1 MGGARNGAPPTSQN
15 KGRYQV
21 KKILV
26 TMLLG
31 CTALAIVPATAQVKQ
46 TREQILFYTGDWKGE
61 RFPDGRPK
69 VSADLL
75 KRAADCTIEDVWG
88 FLRQKGYRNQYEGGW
103 MMLHNDRPF
112 AGRALT
118 VQYMPER
125 PDMNAAITAEGK
137 TEGRVSGHNSWPIA
151 ELQEGDV
158 YIADGYGKQVE
169 GTLIGSNLGN
179 GIYGKSHTGFVF
191 DAAIRDQE
199 ENKEIKGF
207 NGFYRSIDPSAI
219 RDMEMTAINAPIRIG
234 RATVLPGDVVL
245 AKEDGVLIIPAAL
258 AEDAISTAE
267 FIGLTDDYN
276 FQLNLANKNGGAVE
290 GGWDDKKFAGF
301 KEYIA
306 KNPKKVRMSKEEFD
320 KMYSQFYD
328 RTMHPRSGQGG
339 L

>member
-1 MGGARNGAPPTSQN
+1 LLYKDLKAHSTPGEI
-15 KGRYQV
+15 GRTDV

-26 TMLLG
+26 TVLLG
-31 CTALAIVPATAQVKQ
+31 CTAFATVPAVAQVKQ
-46 TREQILFYTGDWKGE
+46 TREQIMFYTSDWKGE

-137 TEGRVSGHNSWPIA
+137 TEGRISGHNSWPIA

-290 GGWDDKKFAGF
+290 GGWDEKKFAGF

-306 KNPKKVRMSKEEFD
+306 KNPKKVRMSKDEFD
-320 KMYSQFYD
+320 KMYNQFYD
-328 RTMHPRSGQGG
+328 RTMHPRAGQGG

>member
-1 MGGARNGAPPTSQN
+1 LHYKGPKAHATPGTIGRND
-15 KGRYQV
+15 V

-26 TMLLG
+26 TILLG
-31 CTALAIVPATAQVKQ
+31 CTALATVPAVAQVKQ
-46 TREQILFYTGDWKGE
+46 TREQIMFYTSDWKGE

-125 PDMNAAITAEGK
+125 PDMAAAITAEGK

-219 RDMEMTAINAPIRIG
+219 RDMEMTAINAAG
-234 RATVLPGDVVL
+234 RCGAGQGRRRADHP
-245 AKEDGVLIIPAAL
+245 
-258 AEDAISTAE
+258 
-267 FIGLTDDYN
+267 
-276 FQLNLANKNGGAVE
+276 GGAGRRRHFHRRVHRPD
-290 GGWDDKKFAGF
+290 G
-301 KEYIA
+301 
-306 KNPKKVRMSKEEFD
+306 
-320 KMYSQFYD
+320 
-328 RTMHPRSGQGG
+328 
-339 L
+339 

>member
-1 MGGARNGAPPTSQN
+1 MKKVLVSAMALCAALGA
-15 KGRYQV
+15 
-21 KKILV
+21 L
-26 TMLLG
+26 
-31 CTALAIVPATAQVKQ
+31 PATAQVKQ
-46 TREQILFYTGDWKGE
+46 SRAQILFYTADWKGD
-61 RFPDGRPK
+61 RFADGRPK
-69 VSADLL
+69 VSDDLL
-75 KRAADCTIEDVWG
+75 KRAVDCTIEDVWG
-88 FLRQKGYRNQYEGGW
+88 YLRNKGYRNQFEGGW
-103 MMLHNDRPF
+103 M
-112 AGRALT
+112 
-118 VQYMPER
+118 
-125 PDMNAAITAEGK
+125 

-158 YIADGYGKQVE
+158 YIADGYSKSVE

-207 NGFYRSIDPSAI
+207 NGFYRSVDPSAI
-219 RDMEMTAINAPIRIG
+219 RDMEMTSINAPIRIG
-234 RATVLPGDVVL
+234 RATVLPGDIVL
-245 AKEDGVLIIPAAL
+245 AKEDGVLIIPAVL

-290 GGWDDKKFAGF
+290 GGWDEKKFAGF

-306 KNPKKVRMSKEEFD
+306 KNPKKVKMSKAEFD
-320 KMYSQFYD
+320 KMYNEYYD
-328 RTMHPRSGQGG
+328 RMMHPKKGQGG

>member
-1 MGGARNGAPPTSQN
+1 M
-15 KGRYQV
+15 

-26 TMLLG
+26 TVLLG
-31 CTALAIVPATAQVKQ
+31 CTALAAVPATAQVKQ
-46 TREQILFYTGDWKGE
+46 TREQIMFYTSDWKGE

-125 PDMNAAITAEGK
+125 PDMSAAITAEGK

-179 GIYGKSHTGFVF
+179 GIYGKSHNGFVF

-320 KMYSQFYD
+320 KMYNQFYD
-328 RTMHPRSGQGG
+328 RTMHPRAGQGG

>member
-1 MGGARNGAPPTSQN
+1 M
-15 KGRYQV
+15 

-26 TMLLG
+26 TVLLG
-31 CTALAIVPATAQVKQ
+31 CTALAAVPAAAQVKQ
-46 TREQILFYTGDWKGE
+46 TREQIMFYTSDWKGE

-125 PDMNAAITAEGK
+125 PDMAAAITAEGK
-137 TEGRVSGHNSWPIA
+137 AEGRVSGHNSWPIA
-151 ELQEGDV
+151 ELQDGDV

-179 GIYGKSHTGFVF
+179 GIYGKSHNGFVF

-320 KMYSQFYD
+320 KMYNQFYD
-328 RTMHPRSGQGG
+328 RTMHPRAGQGG

>member
-1 MGGARNGAPPTSQN
+1 M
-15 KGRYQV
+15 
-21 KKILV
+21 KKIFTAAL
-26 TMLLG
+26 MAA
-31 CTALAIVPATAQVKQ
+31 TALTATQAIAQVKQ
-46 TREQILFYTGDWKGE
+46 TREQILFYTSDWKGE

-69 VSADLL
+69 VPADLL
-75 KRAADCTIEDVWG
+75 KRAVDCTIEDVWG
-88 FLRQKGYRNQYEGGW
+88 YLRSKGYRNQYEGGW

-137 TEGRVSGHNSWPIA
+137 QEGRVSGHNSWPIA

-158 YIADGYGKQVE
+158 YIADGYGKSVE

-179 GIYGKSHTGFVF
+179 GIYGKSHNGFVF

-207 NGFYRSIDPSAI
+207 NGFYRSVDPSAI

-234 RATVLPGDVVL
+234 RATVLPGDIVL

-267 FIGLTDDYN
+267 FTGLTDDYN
-276 FQLNLANKNGGAVE
+276 FELNLANKNGGSVE
-290 GGWDDKKFAGF
+290 GGWDEKKFAGF
-301 KEYIA
+301 REWIA
-306 KNPKKVRMSKEEFD
+306 KNPKKVKMSKDEFE
-320 KMYSQFYD
+320 KMYNQFHD
-328 RTMHPRSGQGG
+328 RMMRSGGNG
-339 L
+339 

>member
-1 MGGARNGAPPTSQN
+1 M
-15 KGRYQV
+15 
-21 KKILV
+21 KKIFTAALMAA
-26 TMLLG
+26 TMF
-31 CTALAIVPATAQVKQ
+31 TATHAMAQVKQ
-46 TREQILFYTGDWKGE
+46 TREQIMFYTSDWKGE
-61 RFPDGRPK
+61 RFADGRPK
-69 VSADLL
+69 VPDDLL
-75 KRAADCTIEDVWG
+75 KRAVDTTIEDVWG
-88 FLRQKGYRNQYEGGW
+88 YLRSKGFRNQYEGGW

-137 TEGRVSGHNSWPIA
+137 QEGRVSGHNSWPIA

-219 RDMEMTAINAPIRIG
+219 RDMEMTAINSPIRIG
-234 RATVLPGDVVL
+234 RATVLPGDIVL

-267 FIGLTDDYN
+267 FTGLTDDYN
-276 FQLNLANKNGGAVE
+276 FQLNLANKNGGSVE
-290 GGWDDKKFAGF
+290 GGWDEKKFAGF
-301 KEYIA
+301 REYIA
-306 KNPKKVRMSKEEFD
+306 KNPKKVKMSKPEFE
-320 KMYSQFYD
+320 KMYNAFHD
-328 RTMHPRSGQGG
+328 RQTRSGGNG
-339 L
+339 